1 MKNVLLEETRKI
13 SQALPL
19 LGIYSEQNVNSDV
32 SFKEDNQGDISY
44 NKNGVQFYGEMRNRK
59 ITGNGELMFKH
70 SFFGNLLYKGDFSKN
85 QPNGYGEFNIGD

>member
-1 MKNVLLEETRKI
+1 M
-13 SQALPL
+13 PP
-19 LGIYSEQNVNSDV
+19 LGIYSEQDIISDI
-32 SFKEDNQGDISY
+32 SFKGKDDGDISY

-85 QPNGYGEFNIGD
+85 